1 MICFDHLALSEDI
14 LQALRELNIDYVF
27 QPIFEKDRKTV
38 YAWEALMRPKNLTVT
53 DLIAKYQGADKLH
66 VIEVA
71 TFFGAMQA
79 YFLRG
84 YEERVAINSFPSDC
98 MRPEEAQ
105 VFWEYFGEDIRGRM
119 VIEILEYPYFSLEHW
134 LEKNRS
140 VRNMNNL
147 FSLDDYGSGINNIEK
162 VDFLKPDIVKL
173 DRSLVSFIDE
183 DPDRQKS
190 IKTNID
196 LFHRRDIK
204 VVAEGVEREEEFD
217 CLLSLGADLF
227 QGYLL
232 ARPN

>member
-27 QPIFEKDRKTV
+27 QPIYEKDRKTV

-196 LFHRRDIK
+196 LFHGRDIK

>member
-27 QPIFEKDRKTV
+27 QPIYEKDRKTV

-53 DLIAKYQGADKLH
+53 DLIAKYQGSDKLH

-196 LFHRRDIK
+196 LFHGRDIK

>member
-53 DLIAKYQGADKLH
+53 DLIAKYQGIDKLH

-84 YEERVAINSFPSDC
+84 YTERVAINSFPSDC
-98 MRPEEAQ
+98 MKPEEAQ
-105 VFWEYFGEDIRGRM
+105 VFWEYYGEEIRGRM
-119 VIEILEYPYFSLEHW
+119 IIEILEYPFFSFDHW
-134 LEKNRS
+134 IEKNRS

-147 FSLDDYGSGINNIEK
+147 FSLDDYGTGINNFEK
-162 VDFLKPDIVKL
+162 VDFIKPDIVKL
-173 DRSLVSFIDE
+173 DRSLVSFIDQDSE
-183 DPDRQKS
+183 RQEN
-190 IKTNID
+190 IKKNIE
-196 LFHRRDIK
+196 LFHERNIR
-204 VVAEGVEREEEFD
+204 VVAEGIEREEEFD
-217 CLLSLGADLF
+217 FLVSIGTDLF

-232 ARPN
+232 AMPN

>member
-14 LQALRELNIDYVF
+14 LTALRELNIDYVF
-27 QPIFEKDRKTV
+27 QPIYEKDKKTV
-38 YAWEALMRPKNLTVT
+38 YAWEALMRPQNVTVT
-53 DLIAKYQGADKLH
+53 DLIAKYQGIDKLH

-98 MRPEEAQ
+98 MKPEEAQ
-105 VFWEYFGEDIRGRM
+105 AFWEYYGDEIRGRM
-119 VIEILEYPYFSLEHW
+119 IIEILEYPFFSLEHW

-162 VDFLKPDIVKL
+162 VDFIKPDIVKI
-173 DRSLVSFIDE
+173 DRSLISFIDQKPE
-183 DPDRQKS
+183 LQESVKKS
-190 IKTNID
+190 IE
-196 LFHRRDIK
+196 LFHERGIK
-204 VVAEGVEREEEFD
+204 VVAEGIEREEEFNY
-217 CLLSLGADLF
+217 LVSIGTDLF
-227 QGYLL
+227 QGYYL

>member
-14 LQALRELNIDYVF
+14 LTALRELNIDYVF
-27 QPIFEKDRKTV
+27 QPIYEKDKKTV
-38 YAWEALMRPKNLTVT
+38 YAWEALMRPQNVTVT
-53 DLIAKYQGADKLH
+53 DLIAKYQGIDKLH

-98 MRPEEAQ
+98 MKPEEAQ
-105 VFWEYFGEDIRGRM
+105 AFWEYYGDEIRGRM
-119 VIEILEYPYFSLEHW
+119 IIEILEYPFFSLEHW

-162 VDFLKPDIVKL
+162 VDFIKPDIVKI
-173 DRSLVSFIDE
+173 DRSLISFIDQKPE
-183 DPDRQKS
+183 LQECVKKS
-190 IKTNID
+190 IE
-196 LFHRRDIK
+196 LFHERGIK
-204 VVAEGVEREEEFD
+204 VVAEGIEREEEFNY
-217 CLLSLGADLF
+217 LVSIGTDLF
-227 QGYLL
+227 QGYYL

>member
-14 LQALRELNIDYVF
+14 LTALRELNIDYVF
-27 QPIFEKDRKTV
+27 QPIYEKDKKTV
-38 YAWEALMRPKNLTVT
+38 YAWEALMRPQNVTVT
-53 DLIAKYQGADKLH
+53 DLIAKYQGIDKLH

-98 MRPEEAQ
+98 MKPEEAQ
-105 VFWEYFGEDIRGRM
+105 AFWEYYGDEIRGRM
-119 VIEILEYPYFSLEHW
+119 IIEILEYPFFSLEHW

-140 VRNMNNL
+140 VRNLNNL

-162 VDFLKPDIVKL
+162 VDFIKPDIVKI
-173 DRSLVSFIDE
+173 DRSLISFIDQKPE
-183 DPDRQKS
+183 LQECVKKS
-190 IKTNID
+190 IE
-196 LFHRRDIK
+196 LFHERGIK
-204 VVAEGVEREEEFD
+204 VVAEGIEREEEFNY
-217 CLLSLGADLF
+217 LVSIGTDLF
-227 QGYLL
+227 QGYYL